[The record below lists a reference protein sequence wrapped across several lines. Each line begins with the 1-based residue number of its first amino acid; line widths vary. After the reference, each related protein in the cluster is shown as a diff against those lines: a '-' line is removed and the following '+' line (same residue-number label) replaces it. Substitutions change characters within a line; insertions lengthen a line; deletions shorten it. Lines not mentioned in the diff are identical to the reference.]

1 MSTETLE
8 PIETIEL
15 FESTEPLEALEPLF
29 LIPDEEWKVVEL
41 ASTLLDCKPSVI
53 ADPFGIRFDWIE
65 QRLIA
70 LGHQCND
77 EHSWC
82 DVLKEHY
89 PTLYKAIEVL
99 NP

>member
-1 MSTETLE
+1 MTTEPFESNE

-15 FESTEPLEALEPLF
+15 FEPPEPLF
-29 LIPDEEWKVVEL
+29 IIPDEEWKVVEL

-65 QRLIA
+65 KRLVA
-70 LGHQCND
+70 LGHSCND

>member
-8 PIETIEL
+8 SLEKI
-15 FESTEPLEALEPLF
+15 EPLEALEPLF
-29 LIPDEEWKVVEL
+29 LIPNEEWKVVEL

-65 QRLIA
+65 KRLVD
-70 LGHQCND
+70 LGHQCTD
-77 EHSWC
+77 SHTWC